1 MFLIMKYAPI
11 HRSILFP
18 VLAVIVL
25 CLTTPALIG
34 EAAIRSEI
42 IGRSV
47 EGRPISVE
55 RLGSGPIDLLIVG
68 GIHGGYEANSVLL
81 ARRVAEHFRTN
92 PDELNSRFTIH
103 VIDLM
108 NPDGLFL
115 ITGGRQ
121 PEDFDFRGADR
132 VPGRFN
138 ANGVDLNRNWDA
150 DWRPVSYWGTREVDT
165 GTGPWSEPET
175 RAVRDYFLRIEPV
188 ASIFFQSAGAF
199 LWHSGAEH
207 GWEPGRELARAYSGA
222 SGYRVAE
229 PRPRPEGEERQFDI
243 TGSSDDWFY
252 AIGHR
257 NITVELTNHFDI
269 EWERNLAGLVAVMQV
284 LLIEALY

>member
-115 ITGGRQ
+115 ITGG
-121 PEDFDFRGADR
+121 GS
-132 VPGRFN
+132 
-138 ANGVDLNRNWDA
+138 LKI
-150 DWRPVSYWGTREVDT
+150 ST
-165 GTGPWSEPET
+165 
-175 RAVRDYFLRIEPV
+175 
-188 ASIFFQSAGAF
+188 SAGPTGF
-199 LWHSGAEH
+199 
-207 GWEPGRELARAYSGA
+207 PGA
-222 SGYRVAE
+222 ST
-229 PRPRPEGEERQFDI
+229 P
-243 TGSSDDWFY
+243 T
-252 AIGHR
+252 
-257 NITVELTNHFDI
+257 ELT
-269 EWERNLAGLVAVMQV
+269 
-284 LLIEALY
+284 